1 MKDRIYGELPD
12 RIKNF
17 YSMFQ
22 VNLDYYPLAVKLE
35 SSSSKTRT
43 ERFVGAEKSRLGRG
57 R

>member
-22 VNLDYYPLAVKLE
+22 VNLELPLQVKA
-35 SSSSKTRT
+35 SQQ
-43 ERFVGAEKSRLGRG
+43 
-57 R
+57 